1 MEKTVDF
8 ELLKRLPFKK
18 AYYSDGNTPE
28 ADQKEM
34 FKGKHYFQFAF
45 GKAVFNVHEDD
56 DFISKWNEEEIAE
69 VNLDIEESG
78 ASLLGFRTYKG
89 MLKKA
94 NFEGELDYAKNR
106 FKYQANAEQTVAT
119 LEAKAT
125 L

>member
-18 AYYSDGNTPE
+18 AYYSDGKTPVE
-28 ADQKEM
+28 EQNEN
-34 FKGKHYFQFAF
+34 FKGKHYFQFAY

-56 DFISKWNEEEIAE
+56 DFISKWNDEEIAE
-69 VNLDIEESG
+69 VNLDIEEAG
-78 ASLLGFRTYKG
+78 ATLLGFRTYKG

-94 NFEGELDYAKNR
+94 TFKGELDYAENR
-106 FKYQANAEQTVAT
+106 YKYQAGAVETVAT